1 MKCFKFVTEDLCSPG
16 GYKVI
21 NYSDFGK
28 KITLKRVASKDF
40 GQCSTGIHVIPYK
53 NKIDFEN
60 VTISRKIIILEVD
73 PKDIV
78 YQNEDKTG
86 KMRVKAATPVRLAN
100 KREINHIRKLIC
112 KSLDPRVIY
121 AFALKFDK
129 EGRDDTRNAIC
140 SSCNIKNEYMLYMV
154 LDYAKWIDK
163 KSHPVTRDKCHKV
176 GYLRQSYNMYFPD
189 IR

>member
-1 MKCFKFVTEDLCSPG
+1 MKCFKFVTDDLKSPG
-16 GYKVI
+16 QYKKT
-21 NYSDFGK
+21 NYSHFGK
-28 KITLKRVASKDF
+28 KLTIKKHGSVYQ
-40 GQCSTGIHVIPYK
+40 GQCAAGLHVIPYK
-53 NKIDFEN
+53 NKIDLSN
-60 VTISRKIIILEVD
+60 VVVSSKIIILEVD